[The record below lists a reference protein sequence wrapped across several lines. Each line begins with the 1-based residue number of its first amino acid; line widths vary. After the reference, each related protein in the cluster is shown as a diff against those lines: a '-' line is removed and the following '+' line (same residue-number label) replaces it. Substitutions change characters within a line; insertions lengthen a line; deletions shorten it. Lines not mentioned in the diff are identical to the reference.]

1 MTSPL
6 SSTGAS
12 PRTGC
17 SRTRTASSLARL
29 HSCSIW
35 VPRRSRLQT
44 SHRSSRAAP
53 SPGCRRGGEPEAANQ
68 LGARLLCAAR
78 HPGQARH
85 LCRVPPG
92 RAPHPSPLLQP
103 PAPTG
108 PPPLFSTHVHTRL
121 GDRRSRRASPPRP
134 ASAGRHRMCSTCRP
148 SAATARARSET
159 SLKSRS
165 GACGRAQTLLSRPR
179 IQLSSGGALLVARSR
194 ASGPLGAVLSSPA
207 LGVRLPTALHVLQ
220 VPLLRAFRR
229 LATARPR
236 GPTAVARG
244 VGAAGVRL
252 NIASTARTCGV
263 HEQRASSCRL
273 EADTPAVCHS
283 ASAPQSIFSTLVH
296 MHLLTSIGGSASP
309 GGGARRE
316 GDESVCTLV
325 LWVRR

>member
-1 MTSPL
+1 MLNVSPI
-6 SSTGAS
+6 G
-12 PRTGC
+12 RNC
-17 SRTRTASSLARL
+17 SREERNEFEKSK
-29 HSCSIW
+29 
-35 VPRRSRLQT
+35 RR
-44 SHRSSRAAP
+44 
-53 SPGCRRGGEPEAANQ
+53 
-68 LGARLLCAAR
+68 
-78 HPGQARH
+78 
-85 LCRVPPG
+85 
-92 RAPHPSPLLQP
+92 
-103 PAPTG
+103 
-108 PPPLFSTHVHTRL
+108 
-121 GDRRSRRASPPRP
+121 
-134 ASAGRHRMCSTCRP
+134 
-148 SAATARARSET
+148 
-159 SLKSRS
+159 
-165 GACGRAQTLLSRPR
+165 ACGRAQTLLSRAHGHGFN
-179 IQLSSGGALLVARSR
+179 SSGGALLVARSR
-194 ASGPLGAVLSSPA
+194 ASGPLGALLSSPA

-236 GPTAVARG
+236 GPPAVARG

-316 GDESVCTLV
+316 GDESVCTLL